1 MVSFYVR
8 KPYALALGVC
18 KVTLFFYA
26 ALCWRH
32 IFYDEFSR
40 QFFLRFY
47 EIRAECCL
55 GVRKRVRKRTF
66 LPGKVKTRFQAV
78 VPLREQI
85 KNMSDII

>member
-1 MVSFYVR
+1 MMNFTPV
-8 KPYALALGVC
+8 
-18 KVTLFFYA
+18 
-26 ALCWRH
+26 
-32 IFYDEFSR
+32 
-40 QFFLRFY
+40 FLRFY

-55 GVRKRVRKRTF
+55 GVRKRVRKWIF